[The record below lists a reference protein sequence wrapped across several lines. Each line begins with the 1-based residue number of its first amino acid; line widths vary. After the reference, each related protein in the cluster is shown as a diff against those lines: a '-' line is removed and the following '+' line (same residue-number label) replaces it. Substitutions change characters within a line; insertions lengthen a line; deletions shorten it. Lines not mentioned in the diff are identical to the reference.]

1 VLTME
6 ENQKAAILEL
16 CPNLKGRVFT
26 VRGFGEGES
35 NVPDV
40 DIPDPTGRE
49 AEDFQAF
56 LNVSRSTAER
66 VLYVLW
72 AERLPQIER

>member
-1 VLTME
+1 ME
-6 ENQKAAILEL
+6 QNQKDAILETY
-16 CPNLKGRVFT
+16 PNLKGRVFT
-26 VRGFGEGES
+26 VRGFGEEES
-35 NVPDV
+35 NVPVV

-56 LNVSRSTAER
+56 INVARSAAER
-66 VLYVLW
+66 VVHVLW